1 MAVYEG
7 ILQEVSDGQVLSSE
21 GTGGSWTHRW
31 GITRYHRT
39 GVDRQAGWVQR
50 QFLDIGDTRIVNVVL
65 TPQYDALVQE
75 AVGQE
80 VALSMTGPTADKG
93 GRKTLV
99 AMRTSKGITRPSRKL
114 LLAGSTWLVL
124 KHVLL
129 SPVLIIIA
137 FLFAWLASIISG
149 WLGMA
154 VLAAAVPVLIWF
166 LTMPFVYAVRTFRAA
181 RALNKA
187 PLTTFARTV

>member
-7 ILQEVSDGQVLSSE
+7 ILQEVSDGEVLSSE
-21 GTGGSWTHRW
+21 GTGGYWTHRW

-50 QFLDIGDTRIVNVVL
+50 NLVDIGDTRITNVVL
-65 TPQYDALVQE
+65 TPHDDALLKE

-80 VALSMTGPTADKG
+80 VALSMTGPGASSG

-99 AMRTSKGITRPSRKL
+99 AIRTPRGITRPSRKL
-114 LLAGSTWLVL
+114 LLLGSAWLVL

-129 SPVLIIIA
+129 APVLMIIA
-137 FLFAWLASIISG
+137 FLFAFLASIISG
-149 WLGMA
+149 WLGIA
-154 VLAAAVPVLIWF
+154 VLVAAVPVLLWW

-181 RALNKA
+181 GALDKA
-187 PLTTFARTV
+187 PWTTAARMA

>member
-7 ILQEVSDGQVLSSE
+7 VLHEISGGNVISSE
-21 GTGGSWTHRW
+21 GTGGYYTPRW
-31 GITRYHRT
+31 GITRYKKT
-39 GVDRQAGWVQR
+39 GVDQQAGWVQR
-50 QFLDIGDTRIVNVVL
+50 QFLDIGETRITNVVL

-80 VALSMTGPTADKG
+80 VALSMTGAAASKG

-124 KHVLL
+124 KHVVLA
-129 SPVLIIIA
+129 PVLVIIG
-137 FLFAWLASIISG
+137 FLFAFLASIISG
-149 WLGMA
+149 SVGMA
-154 VLAAAVPVLIWF
+154 VLAAAIPVLIWW
-166 LTMPFVYAVRTFRAA
+166 LMMPFVYAVRTFRAA
-181 RALNKA
+181 GALDKA
-187 PLTTFARTV
+187 PWTAAPRMA